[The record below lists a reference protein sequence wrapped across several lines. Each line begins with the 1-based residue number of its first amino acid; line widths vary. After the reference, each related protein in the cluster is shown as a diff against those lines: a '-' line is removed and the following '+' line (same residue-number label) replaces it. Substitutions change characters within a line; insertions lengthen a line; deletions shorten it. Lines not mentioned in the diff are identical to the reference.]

1 MQKNHVDRGDACG
14 CFSKDPWDG
23 PLTVEMHHTV
33 LSVELRDGFLRY
45 ESPYMNRANLYVFPQ
60 FPGFAEPRKPKKAMV
75 VIGDVLNP

>member
-45 ESPYMNRANLYVFPQ
+45 ESPYMNRANLYDMCVSSISRVCR
-60 FPGFAEPRKPKKAMV
+60 AKEAKKSHG
-75 VIGDVLNP
+75 GDR